1 MKTYKE
7 ITNENLDA
15 ILLQAKAPKPRTHLT
30 QNVWRQIRCTEA
42 EPQAAWGISW
52 MTQAAVYA
60 SALILAAVA
69 MLMGR
74 QVGYAR
80 QPRQTEVQISV
91 LQPQTLAGS
100 YLVTHTGR

>member
-1 MKTYKE
+1 MKTY
-7 ITNENLDA
+7 IDNHNQDLDA
-15 ILLQAKAPKPRTHLT
+15 ILMQAGNPEPNTNFA
-30 QNVWRQIRCTEA
+30 QNVWRQIRCAEA

-52 MTQAAVYA
+52 MTQTAVYA